1 MLEAKDQGHNRKCYP
16 KKKNLQKSFSGNLQF
31 IGVAGVFDWGRPKP
45 QITCNDVIKNL
56 PVGT

>member
-1 MLEAKDQGHNRKCYP
+1 MLKAKDTAVSALQ
-16 KKKNLQKSFSGNLQF
+16 KKKSLQKGFLGNLQF
-31 IGVAGVFDWGRPKP
+31 IGVARISDWERPKP